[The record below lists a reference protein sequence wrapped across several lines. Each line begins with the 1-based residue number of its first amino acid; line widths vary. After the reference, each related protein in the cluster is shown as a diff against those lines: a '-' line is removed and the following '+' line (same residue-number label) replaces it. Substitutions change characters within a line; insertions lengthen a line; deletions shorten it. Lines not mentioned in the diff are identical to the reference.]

1 MEEFLTNSVLRL
13 WQDLLVSLT
22 LVLGLLL
29 DLLERVEPLADAV
42 DVEVLEPEV
51 LPLLQVQVVEHA
63 LKQLPPQARPLQ
75 EKRGRN
81 SVYPEVVS
89 RPKSP

>member
-1 MEEFLTNSVLRL
+1 MFYRTVIELTEENMPVFP
-13 WQDLLVSLT
+13 LT

-42 DVEVLEPEV
+42 DVEVLEAEV

-63 LKQLPPQARPLQ
+63 LQQLPPQACPL
-75 EKRGRN
+75 
-81 SVYPEVVS
+81 
-89 RPKSP
+89 

>member
-1 MEEFLTNSVLRL
+1 MARFACESQAVT
-13 WQDLLVSLT
+13 LT

-42 DVEVLEPEV
+42 DVEVLEAEV

-63 LKQLPPQARPLQ
+63 LQQLPPQACPL
-75 EKRGRN
+75 
-81 SVYPEVVS
+81 
-89 RPKSP
+89 

>member
-1 MEEFLTNSVLRL
+1 MT
-13 WQDLLVSLT
+13 LT

-42 DVEVLEPEV
+42 DVEVLEAEV

-63 LKQLPPQARPLQ
+63 LQ
-75 EKRGRN
+75 
-81 SVYPEVVS
+81 
-89 RPKSP
+89 